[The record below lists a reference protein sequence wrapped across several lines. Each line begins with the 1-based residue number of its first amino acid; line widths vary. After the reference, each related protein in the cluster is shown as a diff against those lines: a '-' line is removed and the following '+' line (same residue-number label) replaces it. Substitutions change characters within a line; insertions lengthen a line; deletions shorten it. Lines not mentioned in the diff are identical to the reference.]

1 VQPHA
6 EHNKEARHDSY
17 EDMGM
22 SRSRQHYHP
31 NIPLKFGISW
41 VPNLSIIGQKQEYL
55 SLADV
60 HHSGK
65 EWKLIGQGI
74 CTDSG

>member
-1 VQPHA
+1 VQLHA
-6 EHNKEARHDSY
+6 EHKKEARHDSY

-22 SRSRQHYHP
+22 SRSRHNYHP
-31 NIPLKFGISW
+31 NISLKFGISC
-41 VPNLSIIGQKQEYL
+41 VPNLSIIGFPSALKQEYP

-65 EWKLIGQGI
+65 ER
-74 CTDSG
+74 